1 MTLETS
7 QPGPPGR
14 LYAGTGPEQRQARRR
29 AAFVDA
35 GLNLFGRE
43 GFRHVSVKRL
53 CDEAGLTQRYFYESF
68 ADRSALLAAVYEHC
82 VDICRAAVGES
93 LLQVPDAPSGAATSE
108 DAPAEQRLAQL
119 TRVALDAL
127 LERLTGDR
135 RMARVILVEVVGVDA
150 SLERLRMDAIHGWAE
165 LAMHIAF
172 DDEQPP
178 ERFRLAAV
186 GLIGALTQLLV
197 DWYIATDAGTPAA
210 DVSDIRDVCVEMFI
224 ATYQR
229 LA

>member
-7 QPGPPGR
+7 QPGPSGR

-119 TRVALDAL
+119 TRVALDAGKPVGNGVL
-127 LERLTGDR
+127 TTNDEQQARDRAGLTGSAEDKGWE
-135 RMARVILVEVVGVDA
+135 ATIAALQTALV
-150 SLERLRMDAIHGWAE
+150 LRE
-165 LAMHIAF
+165 LRTPVRQTGF
-172 DDEQPP
+172 
-178 ERFRLAAV
+178 AA
-186 GLIGALTQLLV
+186 GPGGRA
-197 DWYIATDAGTPAA
+197 
-210 DVSDIRDVCVEMFI
+210 
-224 ATYQR
+224 
-229 LA
+229 